1 MLYLDN
7 AATTARKPFSV
18 YVSLIKNT
26 LFSSGN
32 AGRGEYKKSMAAV
45 RAVVDAQDNIARL
58 FNIPE
63 PQNIIFTQNATY
75 ALNTAIL
82 GTVKNGGHIII
93 TAMDHN
99 SVLRPAYLLGNYT
112 IISADKLGRVKAEDV
127 EAAICDD
134 TELIVCTHASN
145 VCGTMEPVN
154 KIGCIAKK
162 YGVPFLVDAAQT
174 AGCATVDAQM
184 MNADMIAFAGHK
196 GLMGPLGTG
205 GLYIKNP
212 DKLYPIV
219 TGGTG
224 SNSESLIQPDF
235 MPDKFHS
242 GTVNAPAIAALGKGV
257 EYILKRGV
265 EDIANYE
272 NCLAKRF
279 RENLINMDG
288 VTVYGDGSGTATV
301 AFNLNGLDSGEV
313 SACIGDRAAIR
324 AGYHCAPLAHKS
336 LGTLET
342 GAVRVSFGIYNKKRD
357 VDKITDMVYS
367 VCRSGRGR
375 TSLET
380 A

>member
-7 AATTARKPFSV
+7 AATTARKPLSV
-18 YVSLIKNT
+18 YASFIKNM
-26 LFSSGN
+26 LFCSGN

-45 RAVVDAQDNIARL
+45 CAILDAQDNIARL

-82 GTVKNGGHIII
+82 GTVKNGGHIIV

-112 IISADKLGRVKAEDV
+112 VVPADNLGRVKAEDV
-127 EAAICDD
+127 EAAIRDD

-145 VCGTMEPVN
+145 VCGTMQPVN
-154 KIGCIAKK
+154 EIGKIAKK
-162 YGVPFLVDAAQT
+162 YGIPFLVDVAQT
-174 AGCATVDAQM
+174 AGCATVDAQA

-212 DKLYPIV
+212 EKVYPLV

-242 GTVNAPAIAALGKGV
+242 GTVNAPAVAALGKGV
-257 EYILKRGV
+257 EYILRRGV
-265 EDIANYE
+265 EDIAGYE
-272 NCLAKRF
+272 DRLARRF
-279 RENLINMDG
+279 RENLANMDG
-288 VTVYGDGSGTATV
+288 TVVYGDGSGTATV
-301 AFNLNGLDSGEV
+301 AFNIEGLDSGEV
-313 SACIGDRAAIR
+313 SALIGNKAAVR
-324 AGYHCAPLAHKS
+324 AGYHCAPLAHRA
-336 LGTLET
+336 LGTQKT

-357 VDKITDMVYS
+357 VDRITDMIYR
-367 VCRSGRGR
+367 VCREVRGCG
-375 TSLET
+375 SLET